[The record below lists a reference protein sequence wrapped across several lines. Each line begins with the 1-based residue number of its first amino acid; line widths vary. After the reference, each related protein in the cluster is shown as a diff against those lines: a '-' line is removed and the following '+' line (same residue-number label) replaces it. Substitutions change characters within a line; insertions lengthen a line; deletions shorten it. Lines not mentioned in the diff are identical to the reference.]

1 MTKWWYCPKCNE
13 VTDEFESS
21 VKTELCPKC
30 REQEKK
36 NENDIQY

>member
-1 MTKWWYCPKCNE
+1 MTKWWHCPKCNE
-13 VTDEFESS
+13 ITDEFESS
-21 VKTELCPKC
+21 KTELCPKC